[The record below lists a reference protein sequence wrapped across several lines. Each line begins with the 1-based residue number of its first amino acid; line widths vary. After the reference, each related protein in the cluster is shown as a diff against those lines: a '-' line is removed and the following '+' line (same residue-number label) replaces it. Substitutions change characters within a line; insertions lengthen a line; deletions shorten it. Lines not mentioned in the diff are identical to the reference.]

1 MEKKYCFS
9 TKGPRMAHPHNSR
22 STVTIVLPFYTMKG
36 VKRDME
42 IILMVFLKKDLIQGS
57 FVIFPQKW
65 YVLLPF

>member
-1 MEKKYCFS
+1 
-9 TKGPRMAHPHNSR
+9 MAHPHNSR

-36 VKRDME
+36 AKRDME